1 MANDLAQAP
10 EGPARSTAGFGGLL
24 GRVRESETIG
34 TVAWPL
40 LSAFVFLAVW
50 QWISKSGTVNE
61 IILPAPTDIASALR
75 EIVEQPFFWEA
86 TWVTAQE
93 ALIGFAAGVLAAW
106 ILGTLIGLFRIF
118 SLAFYPLIVMFQIT
132 PRVALAPVFLTWF
145 GFGIASKIVM
155 AATICFFPVL
165 VNVVLG
171 MQGVSKDAR
180 TLMRSFGASRWEEYR
195 KLMLPS
201 SLPAIFASLK
211 VAVALALIGAIVAEF
226 VGASEGM
233 GVLLRQFSFQL
244 LIAEGFAVLVALS
257 IMGLIFFGLT
267 VLLESRVIFW
277 RGRT

>member
-1 MANDLAQAP
+1 MANDLAHAP
-10 EGPARSTAGFGGLL
+10 EEAVGSGLGVRGLL
-24 GRVRESETIG
+24 ARARGSENVVI
-34 TVAWPL
+34 VVLPFF
-40 LSAFVFLAVW
+40 SAVVFLAIW
-50 QWISKSGTVNE
+50 QAISKSGTVDE
-61 IILPAPTDIASALR
+61 IILPAPTDIVSALVR
-75 EIVEQPFFWEA
+75 VVQESFFWEA

-93 ALIGFAAGVLAAW
+93 ALVGFAAGVLAAW
-106 ILGTLIGLFRIF
+106 ILGTLIGMFRIF
-118 SLAFYPLIVMFQIT
+118 SLAFYPLVVMFQIS

-145 GFGIASKIVM
+145 GFGVASKMVM

-165 VNVVLG
+165 VNVILG
-171 MQGVSKDAR
+171 LEGVNKDAR
-180 TLMRSFGASRWEEYR
+180 SLMRSFGASRWEEYR
-195 KLMLPS
+195 KLLLPS

-244 LIAEGFAVLVALS
+244 LIPEFFAVLVGLS
-257 IMGLIFFGLT
+257 IMGLIFFGLA